1 MVLKNS
7 GRVVG
12 KLLPWDYFRFARDS
26 GPNGAKRRAT
36 LAEFASHRVVHNDR
50 PAVSQCLN

>member
-1 MVLKNS
+1 MD
-7 GRVVG
+7 VG
-12 KLLPWDYFRFARDS
+12 KPSLIDKVRLARDS

-36 LAEFASHRVVHNDR
+36 LAEFAPHRVVHNDR